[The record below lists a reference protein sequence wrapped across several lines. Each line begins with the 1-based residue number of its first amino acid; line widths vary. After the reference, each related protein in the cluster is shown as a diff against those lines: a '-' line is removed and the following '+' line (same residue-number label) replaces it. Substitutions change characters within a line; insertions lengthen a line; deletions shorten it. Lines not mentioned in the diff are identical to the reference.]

1 MGFSSPK
8 PPVQYIHDR
17 LPYRKSEVV
26 EPIEPEPIEPGL
38 ETEADAEKALLVR
51 RTLRGRRS
59 LRIDPAVRT
68 SGGTGVGIPP
78 A

>member
-8 PPVQYIHDR
+8 PPVQYIQSR
-17 LPYRKSEVV
+17 LPYGVPPAP
-26 EPIEPEPIEPGL
+26 EPIEPEL
-38 ETEADAEKALLVR
+38 EAEADPETDPEKALLVR